1 MAKAKKNTVKRTR
14 TTSAKR
20 RSTSLSA
27 SRRRA
32 ASRDYGRLAL
42 PLLVGIALVIG
53 IGFFGLMGYRTAIA
67 SEFFNVKK
75 IDVRGTERVNAEDV
89 RRIVAANTEKTGVW
103 RSDLSEI
110 REKVEKLPFV
120 KTAAVSMVLPYGVR
134 VNVTERIP
142 VAIVKL
148 SQGEFL
154 VDADGF
160 ILNPVAKAELNMPFV
175 MRGWDETKTERSAT
189 DNLARLKIYKKML
202 DEWREF
208 GLSDRVKEVNLA
220 DLKDPNATIQE
231 SGRSIPVSLSKDNLG
246 KSLKSAVEAVA
257 GKGEKVRAVN
267 AGGVYPIIEYLSL
280 Q

>member
-1 MAKAKKNTVKRTR
+1 MAKAKRSTVKSNR
-14 TTSAKR
+14 TTAAKR

-42 PLLVGIALVIG
+42 PLLIGAALLVG
-53 IGFFGLMGYRTAIA
+53 IGFFGLLGYRTAIA

-120 KTAAVSMVLPYGVR
+120 KTVAVSMVLPYGVR
-134 VNVTERIP
+134 VNVNERVP

-148 SQGEFL
+148 IQGEFL
-154 VDADGF
+154 VDAEGF
-160 ILNPVAKAELNMPFV
+160 ILNPVAKAEPNMPFI

-189 DNLARLKIYKKML
+189 DNLARLKLYKKML

-208 GLSDRVKEVNLA
+208 GLTDRVKEVNLA

-231 SGRSIPVSLSKDNLG
+231 SGRSIAVSLSKDNLG